1 VGGGR
6 GLRVLEV
13 GERLGAAAAGLALT
27 ALGAE
32 VAQVRLSSR
41 RIPRAEA
48 TYYDRGRLA
57 VAGSDVPDVGH
68 LARCCDVIVSDL
80 DADGLHSLGLP
91 AAAEDLPT
99 GEGPPVLVS
108 IRPFG
113 RTGPCAGFRMTDLT
127 DWAASGLATVT
138 RRPLGGDLADY
149 TPVVPPGFQPQAL
162 AGLAAAT
169 GAFAGLRL
177 ARSSGQ
183 TVVVDVS
190 VQEVMAATLHSIFPP
205 FVWNN
210 HVLGHPS
217 TPGNAFGLL
226 LPAADGDVYIRTV
239 ETHQW
244 ERLMDW
250 LGDPDWRQLGED
262 PYDRLANLGVI
273 ASLMGEWTS
282 AERRDDLLVEGQGR
296 RVPIA
301 LPRSLEDVLRWQHLR
316 ARGTWCAIDF
326 DGRTAEVGRIPLL
339 EPDAWDPTVER
350 TVSDLAG
357 RWGGR

>member
-1 VGGGR
+1 
-6 GLRVLEV
+6 VLEV
-13 GERLGAAAAGLALT
+13 GDRLGAAAAGLALT

-32 VAQVRLSSR
+32 VAQLRLPSR
-41 RIPRAEA
+41 RIPTAEA

-57 VAGSDVPDVGH
+57 LAGSDPRDLGL
-68 LARCCDVIVSDL
+68 LASSCDVILTDL
-80 DADGLHSLGLP
+80 DTEGLRRLGLP
-91 AAAEDLPT
+91 AAGEDLSA
-99 GEGPPVLVS
+99 GEGPTVLVS

-138 RRPLGGDLADY
+138 RRPLGADLADY
-149 TPVVPPGFQPQAL
+149 RPVVPPGFQPQAL

-169 GAFAGLRL
+169 GAFAGLRS
-177 ARSSGQ
+177 ARNSGKA
-183 TVVVDVS
+183 VVVDVS
-190 VQEVMAATLHSIFPP
+190 VQEVMAGTLHSIFPP

-244 ERLMDW
+244 DSLMDW
-250 LGDPDWRQLGED
+250 LGDPGWRQLGDD
-262 PYDRLANLGVI
+262 PYDRLANLRVI
-273 ASLMGEWTS
+273 ASLVGEWSSTQ
-282 AERRDDLLVEGQGR
+282 RREDLLVDGQQR
-296 RVPIA
+296 KVPIA

-316 ARGTWCAIDF
+316 ARGTWRGIDF
-326 DGRTAEVGRIPLL
+326 DGRSAEVGRIPLL
-339 EPDAWDPTVER
+339 EPDSWNPTLER
-350 TVSDLAG
+350 TASDVAEK
-357 RWGGR
+357 WGAR

>member
-1 VGGGR
+1 
-6 GLRVLEV
+6 VLEV

-32 VAQVRLSSR
+32 VAQVRLPSR
-41 RIPRAEA
+41 RIPKAEA

-57 VAGSDVPDVGH
+57 LAGPEARDLGR
-68 LARCCDVIVSDL
+68 LANSCEVIVSDL
-80 DADGLHSLGLP
+80 DTEGLHHLGLP
-91 AAAEDLPT
+91 AAGEDLSAR
-99 GEGPPVLVS
+99 GGPPVLVS

-113 RTGPCAGFRMTDLT
+113 RTGPSAGYRMTDLT

-138 RRPLGGDLADY
+138 RRPLGADLADY

-169 GAFAGLRL
+169 GAFAGLRS
-177 ARSSGQ
+177 ARNSGQ
-183 TVVVDVS
+183 AVVVDVS
-190 VQEVMAATLHSIFPP
+190 VQEVMVATLHSIFPP

-244 ERLMDW
+244 DRLINW
-250 LGDPDWRQLGED
+250 LGDPDWRHLGED

-273 ASLMGEWTS
+273 ASLAGEWTS
-282 AERRDDLLVEGQGR
+282 GQRRDDLLVDGQR
-296 RVPIA
+296 RKVPIA

-316 ARGTWCAIDF
+316 ARGAWRAIDF
-326 DGRTAEVGRIPLL
+326 DGRNAEVARIPLL
-339 EPDAWDPTVER
+339 EPDSWNPTVEG
-350 TVSDLAG
+350 TVSELAE